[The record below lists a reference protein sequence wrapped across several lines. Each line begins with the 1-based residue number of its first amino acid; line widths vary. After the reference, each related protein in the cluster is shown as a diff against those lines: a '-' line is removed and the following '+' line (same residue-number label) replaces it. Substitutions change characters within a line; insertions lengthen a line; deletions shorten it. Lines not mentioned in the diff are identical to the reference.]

1 MNQHNTCCGR
11 GGCPDCPTTIKKL
24 IGVALEELQANLCFY
39 KEDGGP
45 SDYMR
50 EHVEFLED
58 AIKYLEWQLDELNNK

>member
-1 MNQHNTCCGR
+1 MTQYNSCCGR

-45 SDYMR
+45 SEYMR

-58 AIKYLEWQLDELNNK
+58 AIKYLEWQLDELNGK

>member
-1 MNQHNTCCGR
+1 MSDCCGR

-45 SDYMR
+45 SDYLK

>member
-1 MNQHNTCCGR
+1 MSNCCGR

-39 KEDGGP
+39 KGDGRP
-45 SDYMR
+45 SEYMR

-58 AIKYLEWQLDELNNK
+58 AIKYLEGQLEEMSNG